1 MTHGN
6 SLLPGFGRLLG
17 LVLPIGLGLFFIF
30 TGLMKLSRPHE
41 LLVNV
46 YAYELIGPPA
56 GRWIAAILP
65 PWTCCGR
72 MDRSPR

>member
-46 YAYELIGPPA
+46 YAYELIGPPPIRIRGGGPLAA
-56 GRWIAAILP
+56 GPGIR
-65 PWTCCGR
+65 R
-72 MDRSPR
+72 